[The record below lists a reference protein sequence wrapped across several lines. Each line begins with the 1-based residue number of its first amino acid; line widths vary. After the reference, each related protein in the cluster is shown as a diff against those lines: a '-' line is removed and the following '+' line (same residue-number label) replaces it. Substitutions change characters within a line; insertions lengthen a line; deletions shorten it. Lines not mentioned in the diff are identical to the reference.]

1 MLKKPFCGFMLEGS
15 FGHIEKR
22 ENLGKERLKG
32 VGVYCSKFDCST
44 INWSTLLAGN
54 QLLDTKCINCLN
66 PVNPGSTRFEQWTLL
81 SSVCMTSVADLV
93 MRGWNRPNPKLV
105 PKVLS
110 GIWGGHS
117 RESIYSDKRLVV
129 IGNGRQEKVPRDPYI
144 VMKI

>member
-1 MLKKPFCGFMLEGS
+1 MKNHFGQKRWKKTFLQKMLKKPFCGFMLEGS

-93 MRGWNRPNPKLV
+93 MRGWNRPNLPGLYQKFY
-105 PKVLS
+105 PGS
-110 GIWGGHS
+110 GG
-117 RESIYSDKRLVV
+117 VTV
-129 IGNGRQEKVPRDPYI
+129 GNQYTQTKD
-144 VMKI
+144 